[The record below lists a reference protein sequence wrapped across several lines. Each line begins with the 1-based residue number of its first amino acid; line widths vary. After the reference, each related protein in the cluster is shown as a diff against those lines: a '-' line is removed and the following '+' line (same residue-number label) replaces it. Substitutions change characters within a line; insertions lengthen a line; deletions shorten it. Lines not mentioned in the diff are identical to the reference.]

1 MEVEEGSVG
10 NILMAFS
17 LAGTVF
23 GLAAFGYLAQAEN
36 MPVRQRVFVESRV
49 RALMVV
55 FLVVLIG
62 GALANVLLV

>member
-1 MEVEEGSVG
+1 VS

-36 MPVRQRVFVESRV
+36 MPIRQRVFIESRV
-49 RALMVV
+49 RLLMVV

-62 GALANVLLV
+62 AALTNAFIA